1 MRRGRSIWISLWFW
15 TAFLAG
21 CSPPEDPE
29 PEASPGAVATEERF
43 SATTSSVASHT
54 SGRISREGDVRI
66 RFVDPQVEDA
76 EVGREAPGLL
86 HFEPAIAGTAAWHTT
101 RELRFL
107 PAEPLKSDARY
118 QVTLREREGSKP
130 LRFSIRVIRQD
141 FEVRFDGLG
150 SDPSDPG
157 TRVLTGSVETAD
169 VASPEAVEKL
179 LVASYVDDPREIQWQ
194 HAPNR
199 KSHRFSI
206 AKIVRQQNVA
216 SIRLRW
222 DGGAIGVQNQGE
234 REIEVPALG
243 VFKVAGTHP
252 MDAGRDHILV
262 TFSDDLDPRQ
272 DLEGLVRLDGRE
284 VRHEIRGNA
293 IRVYPNE
300 GTRGDVTVQIA
311 AGVKNRAGAALGKAE
326 NLTVHIEARR
336 PAVRFVGRGV
346 VLPNNDTL
354 SIPFEAIA
362 VDSVQVTAF
371 EIYDD
376 NIGRFLQDNQLDGQR
391 QLRRVGRHLWR
402 KTIELAPEPGSG
414 WSRYS
419 LDATELLEKH
429 RGSLIRLQLSI
440 HRGNSTYTCEGEAD
454 PIPDAPEEPLK
465 NYDDLNAID
474 PSYWD
479 GWENPMQPGDFR
491 HRNDPC
497 KDAYYRLTKEARAAR
512 NFLASDIGLL
522 AKRGAAQELF
532 VVATHLSTAEPMEG
546 VELTIYNFQNQLLG
560 GASTDAAGLAQAMLE
575 AKPFYLVARK
585 GDDRAY
591 LKLADGAA
599 LATSHFD
606 VGGQT
611 LQRGVKGQLYGE
623 RGVWRPGDTLH
634 LTFVL
639 NDEDDSLPPKHPVT
653 LTLTNPSGQKVHTQ
667 TNAAP
672 VGDFYRF
679 SVPTSEDAP
688 TGRWMATA
696 RLGGLTFAKPI
707 RIETVIPN
715 RLKTELELG
724 GDILRADELPRAAE
738 IFGQWLHGA
747 DAAGLEADVRFRLEP
762 RPTRFPRNTDYSFDD
777 PARSFASVTTDLFK
791 GKLDEGGRAKF
802 DLELPVKSPAQGQL
816 TVHFTTRVFE
826 ESGAFSTERL
836 AVPFHPYTRY
846 VGIKLPPGDEA
857 RGMLLTDQDHVL
869 EIATLDSH
877 GEPVSAESIDVRL
890 YKIDWRWWWDRS
902 GESLAQYASA
912 THHGLLQHETVAT
925 NDGAGQWSFRIDH
938 PAWGRYLVRACDR
951 DGGHCAG
958 KIVYIDWP
966 GWAGRA
972 QEQGNVGATALSFSS
987 DKERYTV
994 GETARITLPATLKG
1008 RALVSLE
1015 TGSERLDSQWVDID
1029 TGDNTIEVPIS
1040 REMVP
1045 NVYVSVVLLQPHA
1058 DKQSDLPIRLYGYLP
1073 FEVESP
1079 ETRLEVELTAPEEIR
1094 PQTATS
1100 IEVSEAEGRP
1110 MTYTLALVDEGLL
1123 GLTRFQTPDLHAAF
1137 YAREALGVR
1146 TWDLFDFVVGA
1157 YGGELERLLALG
1169 GGGSLEPVEQQ
1180 KKRRRFP
1187 PVVEFLGPFALEAGA
1202 RGSHTIELPEYIGAV
1217 RVMVVG
1223 GHDGAYGSAEK
1234 SVFVRDKLMLQATL
1248 PRVLGP
1254 GERVALPVAVF
1265 ATDPNIRDV
1274 VLEASTQAPLQLVG
1288 DAKKQLRFEKPGD
1301 QITDFDLQV
1310 GDALGI
1316 AGVRVEAR
1324 SGDARAEQNIHIEVR
1339 SPNERTLRQQRAH
1352 IEPGE
1357 SWTEHVVPHGLMG
1370 TNEVALEISSVP
1382 PLNLERRLD
1391 YLIRYPYGCVEQT
1404 TSSIFPQL
1412 FLSEL
1417 TKLDPKQKQEI
1428 EDNLASG
1435 IEKLR
1440 GFQLASGAFGYW
1452 PGAAQVH
1459 DWATSYAGHFLV
1471 EASRKGYHVPVGIL
1485 PDWLAHQRSMAQSWI
1500 AGGRAS
1506 SFEQAYRLY
1515 TLALAGEPEIGA
1527 MNRLRETDSLNSPA
1541 RWLLAAAYR
1550 EAGLPDAANDLVKGD
1565 AFAYGSYD
1573 TTSRTFGSKL
1583 RDKAI
1588 FLSGLVALD
1597 RIDEGAPFVESISAD
1612 LASDHWHSTQST
1624 VWSLLALS
1632 RYVGGSGTPKAFT
1645 ARYALGD
1652 GPDVPIQSEA
1662 SIARVPLEN
1671 FPAAS
1676 EQVGIANDSERR
1688 LYATLSTRG
1697 VPKAGTELAA
1707 AQGLKLDVRYST
1719 VAGSP
1724 IDVSALTQ
1732 GKDFVASVEVTN
1744 TRERPLENLALT
1756 HVVPSGWEI
1765 HNPRFDASGKEPAAE
1780 VDYQDIRDDRVH
1792 TYFSLKGG
1800 EKKTFQLL
1808 LNAAYRGRY
1817 YLPAVQ
1823 AEAMYD
1829 ATVNGRTRGQWI
1841 EVVDRDAR

>member
-1 MRRGRSIWISLWFW
+1 MRWARSIWIFCWLWIGVV
-15 TAFLAG
+15 G
-21 CSPPEDPE
+21 CSPAEPE
-29 PEASPGAVATEERF
+29 PSAPAAEAVAGEQTF
-43 SATTSSVASHT
+43 TATTPTVASHT

-66 RFVDPQVEDA
+66 RFVDPQVEDV

-86 HFEPAIAGTAAWHTT
+86 SFEPPIEGAATWHTT

-107 PAEPLKSDARY
+107 PSKPLDSDARY
-118 QVTLREREGSKP
+118 RATLRERADSKP
-130 LRFSIRVIRQD
+130 FSFAFRVIRQD
-141 FEVRFDGLG
+141 FEVRVDGLG
-150 SDPSDPG
+150 SDPDDPG
-157 TRVLTGSVETAD
+157 ARVLTGSVETAD

-179 LVASYVDDPREIQWQ
+179 LVVSYGGDVREIEWQ
-194 HAPNR
+194 HAPDR
-199 KSHRFSI
+199 KSHRFSS
-206 AKIVRQQNVA
+206 AKIERQQSVA
-216 SIRLRW
+216 RLRLRW

-243 VFKVAGTHP
+243 VFKIAGTHP
-252 MDAGRDHILV
+252 MVASRDHILV
-262 TFSDDLDPRQ
+262 RFSDDLDPRQ

-284 VRHEIRGNA
+284 VRHEIQGNA

-311 AGVKNRAGAALGKAE
+311 AGVKNRAGAALGKAA
-326 NLTVHIEARR
+326 NLSVHIEARR

-346 VLPNNDTL
+346 ILPQSETL
-354 SIPFEAIA
+354 QIPFEAIA

-402 KTIELAPEPGSG
+402 KTIELTPEPASG
-414 WSRYS
+414 WNRYS

-429 RGSLIRLQLSI
+429 RGSLVRLQLSI
-440 HRGNSTYTCEGEAD
+440 HRGNSTYACGDDAD
-454 PIPDAPEEPLK
+454 PIPPEPEEPIK
-465 NYDDLNAID
+465 NYDDINAID

-497 KDAYYRLTKEARAAR
+497 KDAYYRLAKDARAAR
-512 NFLASDIGLL
+512 NFLASNIGLL
-522 AKRGAAQELF
+522 AKRGAAQELL
-532 VVATHLSTAEPMEG
+532 VVATDLGSALPLGDVDLS
-546 VELTIYNFQNQLLG
+546 IFNFQNQLLG
-560 GASTDAAGLAQAMLE
+560 EARTDESGLARAGLE
-575 AKPFYLVARK
+575 AKPFYLVARR
-585 GDDRAY
+585 GNDRGY
-591 LKLADGAA
+591 LKLSDGAA

-611 LQRGVKGQLYGE
+611 LKRGVKGQLYGE
-623 RGVWRPGDTLH
+623 RGVWRPGDTVH

-639 NDEDDSLPPKHPVT
+639 NDESDSLPPEHPVT
-653 LTLTNPSGQKVHTQ
+653 LTLTNPSGQKVHTS

-672 VGDFYRF
+672 VHDFYRF
-679 SVPTSEDAP
+679 SIPTSEDAP

-715 RLKTELELG
+715 RLKAELDLG
-724 GDILRADELPRAAE
+724 GDILRKDELPRGAE

-747 DAAGLEADVRFRLEP
+747 DASGLEADVRFRLEP
-762 RPTRFPRNTDYSFDD
+762 RPTRFPRNADYTFDD
-777 PARSFASVTTDLFK
+777 PARSFASVVTDLFK
-791 GKLDEGGRAKF
+791 GKLDESGRAQF
-802 DLELPVKSPAQGQL
+802 DLELPVKSPAPGQL

-836 AVPFHPYTRY
+836 AVPFHPYSRY
-846 VGIKLPPGDEA
+846 VGIKLPPGDKA
-857 RGMLLTDQDHVL
+857 RGMLLTDVDHVL

-890 YKIDWRWWWDRS
+890 YKIDWKWWWDRS

-912 THHGLLQHETVAT
+912 THHGLLEHASVAT
-925 NDGAGQWSFRIDH
+925 RDGTGSWSFRINH

-972 QEQGNVGATALSFSS
+972 QEQGNVGATALSFTA
-987 DKERYTV
+987 DKESYAV
-994 GETARITLPATLKG
+994 GETARVTLPATRKG

-1015 TGSERLDSQWVDID
+1015 TGSELLESRWVEVDD
-1029 TGDNTIEVPIS
+1029 GDNTIEIPIS

-1045 NVYVSVVLLQPHA
+1045 NVYVNVVLLQPHA

-1079 ETRLEVELTAPEEIR
+1079 ETQLEVELAAPDEIR
-1094 PQTATS
+1094 PQTATR
-1100 IEVSEAEGRP
+1100 IEVSEASGRP

-1169 GGGSLEPVEQQ
+1169 GGGTLEPVEQQ
-1180 KKRRRFP
+1180 KKKRRFP
-1187 PVVEFLGPFALEAGA
+1187 PVVKFLGPFALEAGA
-1202 RGSHTIELPEYIGAV
+1202 RGAHSIELPEYIGAV
-1217 RVMVVG
+1217 RLMVVAG
-1223 GHDGAYGSAEK
+1223 RDGAYGSAEK
-1234 SVFVRDKLMLQATL
+1234 SVFVRDQLMLQATL

-1265 ATDPNIRDV
+1265 ATDAKIQDV
-1274 VLEASTQAPLQLVG
+1274 ALEASARAPLQLRG
-1288 DAKKQLRFEKPGD
+1288 AHQRELRFEKPGD

-1310 GDALGI
+1310 GDALGM
-1316 AGVRVEAR
+1316 AGVTVQAR
-1324 SGDARAEQNIHIEVR
+1324 SGDASAEQSIAIEVR
-1339 SPNERTLRQQRAH
+1339 SPNAVTLRQQRASV
-1352 IEPGE
+1352 EPGE
-1357 SWTEHVVPHGLMG
+1357 SWTASVVPHGLMG
-1370 TNEVALEISSVP
+1370 TNSVALELSSVP
-1382 PLNLERRLD
+1382 PLNLERRLE

-1417 TKLDPKQKQEI
+1417 VKLEPEQKQEI
-1428 EDNLASG
+1428 EDNIATG

-1440 GFQLASGAFGYW
+1440 GFQLPSGAFGYW

-1471 EASRKGYHVPVGIL
+1471 EASRKGYHLPVGIL
-1485 PDWLAHQRSMAQSWI
+1485 PDWLSHQRAIAQSWI
-1500 AGGRAS
+1500 AGGKVS

-1527 MNRLRETDSLNSPA
+1527 MNRLRETDSLESPA

-1550 EAGLPDAANDLVKGD
+1550 EAGLPDAALDVVKGD
-1565 AFAYGSYD
+1565 AFAYGAYD

-1632 RYVGGSGTPKAFT
+1632 RYVGGSGAAQAFS
-1645 ARYALGD
+1645 ARYSLGD
-1652 GPDVPIQSEA
+1652 GPDVRIESEA

-1671 FPAAS
+1671 FPAAG

-1697 VPKAGTELAA
+1697 VPKAGMELAA
-1707 AQGLKLDVRYST
+1707 AQGLKLDVRYSA

-1724 IDVSALTQ
+1724 LDVAALPQ
-1732 GKDFVASVEVTN
+1732 GKDFVASVEVSN
-1744 TRERPLENLALT
+1744 TRDRPLENLALT

-1765 HNPRFDASGKEPAAE
+1765 HNPRFDAGGDEPSDE

-1817 YLPAVQ
+1817 YLPAVK

-1829 ATVNGRTRGQWI
+1829 ASVNARTRGQWI
-1841 EVVDRDAR
+1841 EVLDRDAH